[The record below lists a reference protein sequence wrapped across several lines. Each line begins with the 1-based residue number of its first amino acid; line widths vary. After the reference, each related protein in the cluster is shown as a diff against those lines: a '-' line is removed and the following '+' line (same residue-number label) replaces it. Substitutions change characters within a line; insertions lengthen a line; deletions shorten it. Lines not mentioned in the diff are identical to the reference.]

1 VQARFRAGAQI
12 WHIQNSPDP
21 LYPLR
26 DARPKA
32 AVAQVL
38 RRPRLAQAGV
48 RGRNVCARI
57 VLHADDF
64 GLSAAV
70 SAGIVRGFTHG
81 LLTSTS
87 LLANAP
93 HAAGAIASWKA
104 LTLRQAEGT
113 LDCPLRDGLDVPG
126 RRFDLGIHV
135 NLTQGRP
142 LTAARYPA
150 ALLDRDGR
158 FPGIFGLFYRLLH
171 DSIAYRAA
179 LAAEL
184 SAQIAFL
191 ADHGLR
197 PTHLNGHQYVEM
209 LPPVTALLPELLS
222 RFAIP
227 TLRVAVEPAL
237 ARTTLVHQGRLRA
250 WLLAV
255 FKRRYAR
262 ALRACSLDS
271 PVAWPEVF
279 FGTAHAGRIDAGVMK
294 LFLAQARKAGA
305 VEIGMHPG
313 YEDRESRQHEID
325 NGWSDPLSSLRP
337 RELELLQSAVFA
349 QQLRKYGA
357 TLGRLSPLGEA
368 APRRA
373 A

>member
-1 VQARFRAGAQI
+1 M
-12 WHIQNSPDP
+12 
-21 LYPLR
+21 
-26 DARPKA
+26 
-32 AVAQVL
+32 
-38 RRPRLAQAGV
+38 
-48 RGRNVCARI
+48 CARI

-64 GLSAAV
+64 GLNAAV
-70 SAGIVRGFTHG
+70 NAGILRGFTHG

-93 HAAGAIASWKA
+93 QAAAALAGWKA
-104 LTLRQAEGT
+104 LALRRTEGM
-113 LDCPLRDGLDVPG
+113 LDCPLRDGLDDPG

-158 FPGIFGLFYRLLH
+158 FPGIFGLFYRLH
-171 DSIAYRAA
+171 KPAAYCAA
-179 LAAEL
+179 ARCPELA
-184 SAQIAFL
+184 AQIAFL

-197 PTHLNGHQYVEM
+197 PTHLNGHQYIEM

-227 TLRVAVEPAL
+227 TVRVAVEPAL

-250 WLLAV
+250 WLFVGFQSNL
-255 FKRRYAR
+255 YAHK
-262 ALRACSLDS
+262 LRACSWGS
-271 PVAWPEVF
+271 HVAWPEVF
-279 FGTAHAGRIDAGVMK
+279 FGTAHAGRIDAGVMD
-294 LFLAQARKAGA
+294 LILAQTRKAGA

-313 YEDRESRQHEID
+313 YEDMESRPHEVD
-325 NGWSDPLSSLRP
+325 NGWFDPLSSLRP
-337 RELELLQSAVFA
+337 RELELLQSAAFA